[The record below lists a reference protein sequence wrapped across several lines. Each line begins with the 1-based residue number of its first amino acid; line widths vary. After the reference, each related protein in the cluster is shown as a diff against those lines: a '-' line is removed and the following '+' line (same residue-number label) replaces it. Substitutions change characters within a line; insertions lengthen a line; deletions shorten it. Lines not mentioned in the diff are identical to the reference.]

1 MVVATPVLPRI
12 LRLSSCGAPSPPAS
26 SLRVLRRRCRRCA
39 GAAGAGGL
47 DGGIMRSAQPIS
59 GLIARNDVAKKV
71 LAKARGVWYFSVN
84 IACSSG
90 QTGERTSGRS
100 QAEAQHAAGL
110 RSTFFRKGLPVP
122 PCRQRLL
129 WHPLAFSA
137 RWRCGGSPPV
147 RPAACLNER
156 AGLGRQGRRRRWA
169 WVVARHRPWWRS
181 CRRCVLGDE

>member
-39 GAAGAGGL
+39 GAAGAAAGGL

-59 GLIARNDVAKKV
+59 GLRNDVAKKV

-100 QAEAQHAAGL
+100 QAEAQPMQLGFVRL
-110 RSTFFRKGLPVP
+110 SLERVCQCLPVG
-122 PCRQRLL
+122 
-129 WHPLAFSA
+129 SVS
-137 RWRCGGSPPV
+137 CGT
-147 RPAACLNER
+147 L
-156 AGLGRQGRRRRWA
+156 
-169 WVVARHRPWWRS
+169 WRS
-181 CRRCVLGDE
+181 LLAGAAVDLRQFVPPRV